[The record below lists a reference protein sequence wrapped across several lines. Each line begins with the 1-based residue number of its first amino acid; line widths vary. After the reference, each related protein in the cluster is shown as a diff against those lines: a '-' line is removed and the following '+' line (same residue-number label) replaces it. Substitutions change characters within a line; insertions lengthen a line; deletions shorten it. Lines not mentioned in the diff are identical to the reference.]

1 MTNTGPRVRSLSNLG
16 SNRAVPASQYTG
28 SKTKSSRDWPRRL
41 VDGYEDLD
49 LDEIDFAPMETAGE
63 RLPLLTLQE
72 AHDYVR

>member
-1 MTNTGPRVRSLSNLG
+1 M
-16 SNRAVPASQYTG
+16 
-28 SKTKSSRDWPRRL
+28 
-41 VDGYEDLD
+41 DGYEDLD